1 MFHDD
6 FLKDGLLYCDGEKEE
21 EGFLFSRM
29 LMLENTL
36 YFPTPLLNNELFIV
50 FFSCL
55 WTWVIKV
62 FPKCI
67 QDTHYYFVYR
77 IKGNRHRQQKYVD
90 LKF

>member
-36 YFPTPLLNNELFIV
+36 
-50 FFSCL
+50 FSQH
-55 WTWVIKV
+55 
-62 FPKCI
+62 P
-67 QDTHYYFVYR
+67 Y
-77 IKGNRHRQQKYVD
+77 
-90 LKF
+90 